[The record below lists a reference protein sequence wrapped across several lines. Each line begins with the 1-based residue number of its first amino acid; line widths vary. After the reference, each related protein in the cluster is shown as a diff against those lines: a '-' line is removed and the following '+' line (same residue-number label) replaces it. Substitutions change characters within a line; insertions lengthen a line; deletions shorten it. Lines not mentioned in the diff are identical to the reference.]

1 MNYEK
6 LLQLDGSNVDVAPNE
21 VVHKKYNTLTYLLQK
36 YNVPYSTVSLY
47 VEGGVT
53 FTFKNGNYVTYVEL
67 YNDGEQG
74 YTTYNTYSV
83 NESHS
88 VDTNSLRALFRYVQS
103 FTHNKG
109 GFVSN
114 LNTKNKLGVT
124 P

>member
-6 LLQLDGSNVDVAPNE
+6 LLQLDVGNVDVAPNE

-83 NESHS
+83 NKSHS
-88 VDTNSLRALFRYVQS
+88 VDTNSVRALFRYVQRLH
-103 FTHNKG
+103 TQHN
-109 GFVSN
+109 
-114 LNTKNKLGVT
+114 
-124 P
+124 